1 MGFGFA
7 AATMAQTRLEKT
19 QKAAEG
25 KRPVSY
31 SVVITCRPRGL
42 GRGLG
47 YSRRFGYSGAR
58 ARVLGLG
65 LGLGYSG

>member
-1 MGFGFA
+1 MGLGLGLGLGLGFGCG

-31 SVVITCRPRGL
+31 SVVIT
-42 GRGLG
+42 
-47 YSRRFGYSGAR
+47 
-58 ARVLGLG
+58 
-65 LGLGYSG
+65 

>member
-31 SVVITCRPRGL
+31 SVVITCRPRA
-42 GRGLG
+42 RA
-47 YSRRFGYSGAR
+47 RARAR
-58 ARVLGLG
+58 ARVLEKVRVLG
-65 LGLGYSG
+65 G

>member
-1 MGFGFA
+1 MGFGFGCG

-31 SVVITCRPRGL
+31 SVVITCRPRPL
-42 GRGLG
+42 GLG
-47 YSRRFGYSGAR
+47 YSRR
-58 ARVLGLG
+58 
-65 LGLGYSG
+65 LGYSG